1 MTEEQ
6 AQTAGGWLDSFVEYV
21 KQAIDIIQLK
31 EEAIDRARGD
41 EEAFTMGLVVIALA
55 GIGAAVGWMTPLG
68 IVGFPVLFVLF
79 LAAAFIWAA
88 VLHLIAT
95 MVFGG
100 EGEFVSFFR
109 PFGLAYVLAWVNV
122 IWVLNEVLS
131 PIAGLWMCV
140 VWVICIE
147 REYGL
152 DRGTAIATVAIPVA
166 ILFGML
172 FLAFL
177 GAAAVLLGMG
187 LS

>member
-1 MTEEQ
+1 MTEQQ

-21 KQAIDIIQLK
+21 KQALDIIQLK
-31 EEAIDRARGD
+31 EDAIDRARGD
-41 EEAFTMGLVVIALA
+41 EEAFTMGLIVITLG
-55 GIGAAVGWMTPLG
+55 GIGAAVGSMNPLG
-68 IVGFPVLFVLF
+68 VVVFPVFYLVL
-79 LAAAFIWAA
+79 AFIGAA
-88 VLHLIAT
+88 ILHLIAT

-122 IWVLNEVLS
+122 VWVLNVVLS
-131 PIAGLWMCV
+131 PLAGLWMCV
-140 VWVICIE
+140 VWVVCIE

-152 DRGTAIATVAIPVA
+152 ERGKAIATVAIPLA
-166 ILFGML
+166 ILFFLAML

-177 GAAAVLLGMG
+177 GAAAVFLGMG